1 MLCYTVLLFKKKGMV
16 MKPWFFLAAAI
27 VSEVIAT
34 SALKSTHGFTRLL
47 PSTIVVIGYG
57 ASFYLLSVS
66 LKSIPVGIAY
76 SVWAGIGIALVTLI
90 AWLIYGQKLDGWG
103 FLGIGLIVSG
113 VGVLNLLSKVSVH

>member
-1 MLCYTVLLFKKKGMV
+1 
-16 MKPWFFLAAAI
+16 MKPWLFLAAAI

-34 SALKSTHGFTRLL
+34 SALKSTYGFTRLL
-47 PSTIVVIGYG
+47 PSIVVVVGYG

-90 AWLIYGQKLDGWG
+90 AWLVYGQKIDGWG
-103 FLGIGLIVSG
+103 FVGIGLIVCG
-113 VGVLNLLSKVSVH
+113 VGVLNLLSKVNVH

>member
-1 MLCYTVLLFKKKGMV
+1 
-16 MKPWFFLAAAI
+16 MKPWLFLAAAI

-34 SALKSTHGFTRLL
+34 SALKSTYGFTRLL
-47 PSTIVVIGYG
+47 PSIVVVVGYG

-90 AWLIYGQKLDGWG
+90 AWLVYGQKIDGWG
-103 FLGIGLIVSG
+103 FVGIGLIVSG
-113 VGVLNLLSKVSVH
+113 VGVLNLLSKVNVH